1 MSTKTNRII
10 YVTLTVVIL
19 TAGLLLALSLFSQ
32 GFREEGD
39 SPILPLVRSETI
51 YIILALALLLPLAV
65 IPLVRFIAQRNRKL
79 ATLQLR
85 RKLLV
90 DRHGEEILQDPSVLD
105 AVSLRSLDDMDG
117 ERLKQA
123 VDRYEEERAKAEEA
137 LNTPVDPPV
146 SSRFYMLSEID
157 RSMESYVAPVYDDSL
172 TLKEICEQFRA
183 FAAGKL
189 GLYYDIADI
198 RRFIAGLSVTHII
211 IMQGMSGTG
220 KTSLA
225 YAFGEFLQ
233 NQSVIVPIQPMWKE
247 RTDMIGYYNEFTKR
261 FNETVLLRK
270 MYEADCNDEIYV
282 TVLDEM
288 NIARVEYYFAE
299 FLSLLEIPNLEKR
312 YLDVVSDKWDDDP
325 KLLKDGQIRLP
336 PNMWFVG
343 TANNDDSTFAISDK
357 VYDRAMVMNLD
368 QKAEVFEAEGAS
380 PVKLSCAHFISLI
393 DDARKTF
400 ALTERNRRRLAML
413 DHYLVETFRIT
424 FGNRIMKQINQYIP
438 VCLACG
444 GDELDALDDILSR
457 KVLRKLEAQ
466 NPVYV
471 RSAADGLCSY
481 LDDLFGTDRMPL
493 CKEYLRRLE
502 RSA

>member
-1 MSTKTNRII
+1 MLIFQNQLGAEFTMRIF
-10 YVTLTVVIL
+10 LED
-19 TAGLLLALSLFSQ
+19 LFSQ
-32 GFREEGD
+32 D
-39 SPILPLVRSETI
+39 LWD
-51 YIILALALLLPLAV
+51 IISSPLAMGIYV
-65 IPLVRFIAQRNRKL
+65 LVVLLGLIVLIITVLVSEFRMNQSAELEKEAEKNR
-79 ATLQLR
+79 
-85 RKLLV
+85 
-90 DRHGEEILQDPSVLD
+90 
-105 AVSLRSLDDMDG
+105 
-117 ERLKQA
+117 
-123 VDRYEEERAKAEEA
+123 KAEEA
-137 LNTPVDPPV
+137 MANSQVEEPDDDQ

-157 RSMESYVAPVYDDSL
+157 EGMDSYTSPKYNNDL
-172 TLKEICEQFRA
+172 TLKEICEEFRGY
-183 FAAGKL
+183 AASRL

-198 RRFIAGLSVTHII
+198 RRFIAGMSVTHIL

-233 NQSVIVPIQPMWKE
+233 NPSTIVPIQPMWKE
-247 RTDMIGYYNEFTKR
+247 RTDMIGYYNEFTKK

-270 MYEADCNDEIYV
+270 MYEADYTDEIYI

-299 FLSLLEIPNLEKR
+299 FLSLLEIPNEKKR
-312 YLDVVSDKWDDDP
+312 YLDVVADKWENDP
-325 KLLKDGQIRLP
+325 KLLKDGQIWLP

-368 QKAEVFEAEGAS
+368 KKAEVFESEDRKS
-380 PVKLSCAHFISLI
+380 IKLSCSHFIGLI
-393 DDARKTF
+393 ETARDQYE
-400 ALTERNRRRLAML
+400 LTERNRRRLKML
-413 DHYLVETFRIT
+413 DEYLMEKFRIT

-438 VCLACG
+438 VILACG
-444 GDELDALDDILSR
+444 GDELGALDDILSR
-457 KVLRKLEAQ
+457 KVLRKLESQ

-471 RSAADGLCSY
+471 RNAADGLCVY

>member
-1 MSTKTNRII
+1 MLTIQHMIMSLLGTAPLRNSFAQDLWSAISSPVAMGI
-10 YVTLTVVIL
+10 YVVIV
-19 TAGLLLALSLFSQ
+19 LLAFMVLVATVLVGEYYSSQQENSLAGESAPAQ
-32 GFREEGD
+32 AAPEEPEDG
-39 SPILPLVRSETI
+39 P
-51 YIILALALLLPLAV
+51 
-65 IPLVRFIAQRNRKL
+65 
-79 ATLQLR
+79 
-85 RKLLV
+85 
-90 DRHGEEILQDPSVLD
+90 EEIISYPQPAPVQS
-105 AVSLRSLDDMDG
+105 APEEKKEES
-117 ERLKQA
+117 
-123 VDRYEEERAKAEEA
+123 EER
-137 LNTPVDPPV
+137 
-146 SSRFYMLSEID
+146 SRFYMLSEID
-157 RSMESYVAPVYDDSL
+157 RRMESYEAPAYDNSL
-172 TLKEICEQFRA
+172 TLRDVCEQFRA

-198 RRFIAGLSVTHII
+198 RRFIAGMSVSHIL

-270 MYEADCNDEIYV
+270 MYEADCTDEIYV

-299 FLSLLEIPNLEKR
+299 FLSLLEIPNPDKR
-312 YLDVVSDKWDDDP
+312 YLDVVADKWEDDP
-325 KLLKDGQIRLP
+325 KLLRDGQIQLP

-357 VYDRAMVMNLD
+357 VYDRAIVMNLD
-368 QKAEVFEAEGAS
+368 KKAEVFEVEACA
-380 PVKLSCAHFISLI
+380 PAKLSCSHFVKLM
-393 DDARKTF
+393 DEARETY

-413 DHYLVETFRIT
+413 DEYLMEKFRIT
-424 FGNRIMKQINQYIP
+424 FGNRIAKQIQQYIP

-471 RSAADGLCSY
+471 RSAADGLCNY